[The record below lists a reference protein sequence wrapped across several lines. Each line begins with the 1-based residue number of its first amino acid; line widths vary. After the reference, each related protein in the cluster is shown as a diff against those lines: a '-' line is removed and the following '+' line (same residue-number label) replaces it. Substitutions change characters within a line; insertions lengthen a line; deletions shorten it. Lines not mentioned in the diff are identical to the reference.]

1 MNRSVKALALSLVV
15 VGSGLTANE
24 FGLLAECQK
33 AQVTLNN
40 FAQKMIALD
49 SEFFAKLEKC
59 NESEE
64 CLKTGLAGL
73 NAFMSKLEASRLANE
88 AAKETSES
96 SDETADAKKA
106 LNGENEE
113 VVVAQTEE
121 GEAQPETS
129 LDGVAA

>member
-1 MNRSVKALALSLVV
+1 MNRSVKALALGLVV

-49 SEFFAKLEKC
+49 SEFFAKLEQC
-59 NESEE
+59 NQSEE

-88 AAKETSES
+88 AAAQETSES
-96 SDETADAKKA
+96 SDKTADAKKA
-106 LNGENEE
+106 LGGENEE
-113 VVVAQTEE
+113 
-121 GEAQPETS
+121 GEVQSETS
-129 LDGVAA
+129 LDGLAG

>member
-1 MNRSVKALALSLVV
+1 LGLVV
-15 VGSGLTANE
+15 VGSGLNAFNSDWRAE
-24 FGLLAECQK
+24 FQKTETTLLTFGE
-33 AQVTLNN
+33 
-40 FAQKMIALD
+40 KMMALD
-49 SEFFAKLEKC
+49 SEFFAKLEQC
-59 NESEE
+59 NQSEE

-88 AAKETSES
+88 AAQETSES

-121 GEAQPETS
+121 VEVQPETS